1 MGLKEQILNDMKTY
15 MKNKDSVALGAI
27 RMLNAEIKNAEIE
40 KKRELKDEEIV
51 NIISSAIK
59 KRRESITFYQKG
71 GRKDL
76 LDKEEHEIKVLQKY
90 LPEQLTDSELKDIIM
105 DAINKE
111 PEENRKNFGI
121 IMKKVMSKVKGR
133 AEGSK
138 VNKFVKEII
147 DGIKWYFN
155 IDCFR
160 DICF

>member
-76 LDKEEHEIKVLQKY
+76 LDKEEHEIK
-90 LPEQLTDSELKDIIM
+90 
-105 DAINKE
+105 
-111 PEENRKNFGI
+111 
-121 IMKKVMSKVKGR
+121 
-133 AEGSK
+133 
-138 VNKFVKEII
+138 
-147 DGIKWYFN
+147 
-155 IDCFR
+155 
-160 DICF
+160 